1 MKKIFLPLL
10 AALGMVVGMTL
21 TSCGGGGGSNDT
33 SVSGMVIQ
41 SGGGIPVF
49 MMEVG
54 ERFGQSD
61 MYAAEYTFGSS
72 VYRGSFSL
80 EEVPKKDENTIII
93 KGEMGIDNTACLT
106 DPEFMAWISGKSDAL
121 SVQVNS
127 PIVLTITVEGN
138 DSGTM
143 TRDVTG
149 LYYYKVDMSFPLETP
164 MEYKGLYI
172 NATRLRKA
180 FGIDD
185 K

>member
-21 TSCGGGGGSNDT
+21 TSCGGGGGANDT

-49 MMEVG
+49 TMEVG
-54 ERFGQSD
+54 ERYGESRLYDAQ
-61 MYAAEYTFGSS
+61 YTFGSS
-72 VYRGSFSL
+72 VYRGSFAL
-80 EEVPKKDENTIII
+80 IEEPKKVEDTISI
-93 KGEMGIDNTACLT
+93 KGQMGIDMTTCLT

-127 PIVLTITVEGN
+127 AIELTITVEGN

-143 TRDVTG
+143 TRDVNG

-164 MEYKGLYI
+164 VEYQGLYI
-172 NATRLRKA
+172 NAARLRKA